1 MKPFTFLKRRQQQGF
16 TLLEIL
22 VSIAILAVAGVA
34 VMRASAEHINAL
46 TIIKQMT
53 YSAWVA
59 ENRMAE
65 IQLDDK
71 WPPKSTK
78 GKMEFAGREW
88 FWRQKATKTTDKTMY
103 EVIVYITETEGSDKD
118 VLYQLTTYLGD
129 PK

>member
-1 MKPFTFLKRRQQQGF
+1 MKPYTIFRRRQQQGF

-34 VMRASAEHINAL
+34 VMRASAEHLNAL

-53 YSAWVA
+53 YSGWVA

-65 IQLDDK
+65 IQLDAQ
-71 WPPKSTK
+71 WPPKNTK
-78 GKMEFAGREW
+78 GKMAFAGREW
-88 FWRQKATKTTDKTMY
+88 FWRQKVTKTTDKSMY
-103 EVIVYITETEGSDKD
+103 EVIVYITETEGGEKD